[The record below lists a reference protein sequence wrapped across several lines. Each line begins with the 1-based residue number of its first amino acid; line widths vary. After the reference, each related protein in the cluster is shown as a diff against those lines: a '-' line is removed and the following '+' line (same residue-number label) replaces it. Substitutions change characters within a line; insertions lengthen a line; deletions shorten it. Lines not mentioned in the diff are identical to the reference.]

1 VTNPNCITIH
11 HPVYTQPIP
20 DRRFTMMDQ
29 IRTVINALLKD
40 DAITIDDQQQ
50 LRHALQSNG
59 ILDQEMLLWVTC
71 RNRRKMSGRDFVAIF
86 CQRFGRLL
94 I

>member
-1 VTNPNCITIH
+1 
-11 HPVYTQPIP
+11 
-20 DRRFTMMDQ
+20 MMEQ
-29 IRTVINALLKD
+29 IKNVVASLLKD

-59 ILDQEMLLWVTC
+59 ITDQEALLWVTC